1 MGFLANLRIRSK
13 LLIAL
18 ALLAV
23 MVVVA
28 AVYSSIEI
36 KAIDTRYSE
45 LIDHDV
51 TALNRALEGRALT
64 MRFGLF
70 LYQTIAESDPDKM
83 HAIQAELDKTDA
95 DYRAVIADVMRE
107 SPERAGQI
115 KAAQSLF
122 EQALSGARPV
132 RAAALS
138 GDRAKAMQLM
148 RTGVD
153 AQLHRSRQAMID
165 LVDDL
170 RKSVDRQSDALTAR
184 TSSTIL
190 ITWLVIGFGLVI
202 SFAVAF
208 YIVQTEIVSQLLALR
223 GSIQDVA
230 DRRLN
235 QPIPYLEVG
244 NEIGEMSRALRILQS
259 GAREREAQSWVKSEV
274 ATTLQRLQSA
284 EDFGAFARI
293 LLSRIS
299 ESIELV
305 YGALYLA
312 DESHSRFARVGGFA
326 IDGPGEPRE
335 FALGEGLVGQ
345 AAVERRPLA
354 INTDN
359 GDQVRISAGIATV
372 APRNLL
378 FVPVVTQDAVAAVIE
393 LAPAAPLTE
402 RQQALLDAL
411 MPPVALN
418 AEILSGNIET
428 RKLLQQTRL
437 QAANLA
443 ASERQIAARKEEL
456 EKINEAMAATA
467 EELRQAK
474 EVAEEAT
481 RMKSDFL
488 ANMSHEIRT
497 PMNAIIGMSHLALKT
512 DLNPRQRDYLRKIQQ
527 SGQHLLGIINDILDF
542 SKIEAGKLS
551 VETVDFDL
559 DQVLENVGN
568 LISEKA
574 SAKGLELIFD
584 IEDSVSTHLKGD
596 PLRLG
601 QILINFCN
609 NAVKF
614 TEQGEIIVKARVR
627 KTSEDNQ
634 LIYFSVRD
642 TANAS
647 A

>member
-45 LIDHDV
+45 LIDHDMM
-51 TALNRALEGRALT
+51 ALNRALEGQALT

-70 LYQTIAESDPDKM
+70 LYQTIAESDPD
-83 HAIQAELDKTDA
+83 HRQVIQADLDKTDV

-115 KAAQSLF
+115 KVAQSLF
-122 EQALSGARPV
+122 EQALAGARPV

-148 RTGVD
+148 RTGVE
-153 AQLHRSRQAMID
+153 AELHRSRQAMID

-184 TSSTIL
+184 THRTIL

-202 SFAVAF
+202 SFTVAF
-208 YIVQTEIVSQLLALR
+208 YIVQTEIVSQLMSLR

-235 QPIPYLEVG
+235 QPIPYLDVG
-244 NEIGEMSRALRILQS
+244 NEIGEMSRALRTLQR
-259 GAREREAQSWVKSEV
+259 GARERETQSWVKSEV
-274 ATTLQRLQSA
+274 ATTVQRLQSA

-326 IDGPGEPRE
+326 VDGPGEPRE
-335 FALGEGLVGQ
+335 VALGEGLVGQ

-354 INTDN
+354 ITTDN
-359 GDQVRISAGIATV
+359 GDQVRISAGIGTV

-411 MPPVALN
+411 MPSVALS
-418 AEILSGNIET
+418 AEILSGNIAT
-428 RKLLQQTRL
+428 RKLLEQTRA
-437 QAANLA
+437 QAESGRFRTSDRRAQGRA
-443 ASERQIAARKEEL
+443 GEHQPGAGGDRGRIA
-456 EKINEAMAATA
+456 
-467 EELRQAK
+467 
-474 EVAEEAT
+474 
-481 RMKSDFL
+481 
-488 ANMSHEIRT
+488 
-497 PMNAIIGMSHLALKT
+497 
-512 DLNPRQRDYLRKIQQ
+512 PRQRSGGRSHQDQIRFPRQHEPRNPHADERHHRHVAPGVEDRPESPAEGLRQE
-527 SGQHLLGIINDILDF
+527 NT
-542 SKIEAGKLS
+542 
-551 VETVDFDL
+551 TVRP
-559 DQVLENVGN
+559 
-568 LISEKA
+568 A
-574 SAKGLELIFD
+574 SAGHHQRHSGFLQDRGGQTDGGKHRLRSGEGAREREQSDLREGLRQGPGTD
-584 IEDSVSTHLKGD
+584 
-596 PLRLG
+596 LRHRPG
-601 QILINFCN
+601 GPHATRRATRCGWG
-609 NAVKF
+609 K
-614 TEQGEIIVKARVR
+614 
-627 KTSEDNQ
+627 S
-634 LIYFSVRD
+634 
-642 TANAS
+642 
-647 A
+647 